1 MINRV
6 NIFAVTLA
14 TLLGCA
20 AGGAVAAQQGQID
33 MEMLAKAK
41 VSVAEAI
48 DAAEKETGGKAVSAA
63 FSGTDYEV
71 DVVMTDFT
79 VHSLQIDAQT
89 GKDDTK
95 QG

>member
-48 DAAEKETGGKAVSAA
+48 DADKSRI
-63 FSGTDYEV
+63 S
-71 DVVMTDFT
+71 
-79 VHSLQIDAQT
+79 
-89 GKDDTK
+89 
-95 QG
+95 